1 MFNLF
6 KSMTNS
12 ELNKDEA
19 DSKNPKINL
28 DGKTYD
34 FNSLSDEV
42 KELVKGVQIADT
54 QIRMHQDALKL
65 INLGK
70 ASIVSQIKGKLES

>member
-1 MFNLF
+1 M
-6 KSMTNS
+6 SNS
-12 ELNKDEA
+12 APNKGEGDA
-19 DSKNPKINL
+19 KNPKINL

-34 FNSLSDEV
+34 YNSLSDEV
-42 KELVKGVQIADT
+42 KELVKGVQVADT

-70 ASIVSQIKGKLES
+70 ASIVAQIKGKLEN

>member
-1 MFNLF
+1 
-6 KSMTNS
+6 MT
-12 ELNKDEA
+12 
-19 DSKNPKINL
+19 DSQSNIIKNEKESDPKNPQINL

-42 KELVKGVQIADT
+42 KELVRGVQIADT

-70 ASIVSQIKGKLES
+70 GSIIAQIKQKLEG

>member
-1 MFNLF
+1 
-6 KSMTNS
+6 MTNS
-12 ELNKDEA
+12 QPEISKS
-19 DSKNPKINL
+19 DSKDPKINL

-42 KELVKGVQIADT
+42 KELVRGVQVADT

-70 ASIVSQIKGKLES
+70 TSIIAQIKEKLEN

>member
-1 MFNLF
+1 
-6 KSMTNS
+6 MTNS
-12 ELNKDEA
+12 EINKQEA
-19 DSKNPKINL
+19 DPKNPKINL

-42 KELVKGVQIADT
+42 KELVRGAQVADT

-70 ASIVSQIKGKLES
+70 ASIVAQIKQKLDD

>member
-1 MFNLF
+1 MFKLF
-6 KSMTNS
+6 NSMTDS
-12 ELNKDEA
+12 LSNKEEGDA
-19 DSKNPKINL
+19 KNPKINL

-34 FNSLSDEV
+34 YNSLSDDV
-42 KELVKGVQIADT
+42 KELVKGVQVADT

-70 ASIVSQIKGKLES
+70 ASIVSQIKEKLES

>member
-1 MFNLF
+1 
-6 KSMTNS
+6 MTNS
-12 ELNKDEA
+12 QSTNSEIDP
-19 DSKNPKINL
+19 KNPKINL
-28 DGKTYD
+28 DGQEYD

-42 KELVKGVQIADT
+42 KELVRGAQVADA

-70 ASIVSQIKGKLES
+70 KGIVEQIKQKLDSK

>member
-1 MFNLF
+1 
-6 KSMTNS
+6 MTNS
-12 ELNKDEA
+12 SSNKVEG

-34 FNSLSDEV
+34 YNSLSDEV
-42 KELVKGVQIADT
+42 KELVKGVQVADT

-70 ASIVSQIKGKLES
+70 TSIVSQIKEKLES